1 MKDVKRRGNAVCL
14 QFWEKKRSNNGIWRA
29 VRRRKLVC
37 GNILCGR
44 PPKETELVLAV
55 DGLTGIVSILV
66 G

>member
-1 MKDVKRRGNAVCL
+1 MCL
-14 QFWEKKRSNNGIWRA
+14 QFWEKMRSNNGIWRA